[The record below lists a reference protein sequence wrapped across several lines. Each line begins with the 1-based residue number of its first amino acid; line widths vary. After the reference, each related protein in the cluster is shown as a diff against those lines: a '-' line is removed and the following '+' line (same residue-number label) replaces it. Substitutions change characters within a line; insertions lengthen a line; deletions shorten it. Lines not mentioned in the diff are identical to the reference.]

1 MTCEMEF
8 NQRGLQIPNEVLVAL
23 ALADITLEA
32 HMCRHLIMLMP
43 KAMTALELIDV
54 LEGMQEAF
62 DQLLNGLIAACRPAC
77 CHCCHCCH
85 CCQTVDEGN
94 YDLSPVPERLLA
106 VLTENDCCKG
116 LLAQYLENGET
127 IYDP

>member
-1 MTCEMEF
+1 MTCEMEL
-8 NQRGLQIPNEVLVAL
+8 NQRGLQIPSEILAAL

-43 KAMTALELIDV
+43 QAMTALELIDV

-62 DQLLNGLIAACRPAC
+62 DQLLNGLIAACRPTC
-77 CHCCHCCH
+77 CN
-85 CCQTVDEGN
+85 CCQTAGEGN
-94 YDLSPVPERLLA
+94 YDLSQVPERLLA
-106 VLTENDCCKG
+106 VLTDNGCCKE
-116 LLAQYLENGET
+116 LLAQYLENGEI

>member
-8 NQRGLQIPNEVLVAL
+8 NQHGLQIPNEILAAL
-23 ALADITLEA
+23 ALSDITLEA

-62 DQLLNGLIAACRPAC
+62 DQLLSGLIVACRPAC
-77 CHCCHCCH
+77 CHR
-85 CCQTVDEGN
+85 CQTVDEGN
-94 YDLSPVPERLLA
+94 YDLSQVPEQFLA
-106 VLTENDCCKG
+106 VLMDNDCCKG
-116 LLAQYLENGET
+116 LLARHLETGET
-127 IYDP
+127 VYGE

>member
-1 MTCEMEF
+1 MNFEMEF
-8 NQRGLQIPNEVLVAL
+8 NQRGLQIRNEILAAL
-23 ALADITLEA
+23 ALSDITLEA

-62 DQLLNGLIAACRPAC
+62 DQLLNGLIAACRPM
-77 CHCCHCCH
+77 CCH

-94 YDLSPVPERLLA
+94 YDLSRVPERLLV
-106 VLTENDCCKG
+106 VLMDNDCCKG
-116 LLAQYLENGET
+116 LLAHYLENGAV
-127 IYDP
+127 IYGE

>member
-1 MTCEMEF
+1 MNCEMEF
-8 NQRGLQIPNEVLVAL
+8 NQRGLQIPNEILEAL
-23 ALADITLEA
+23 TLADITLEA

-77 CHCCHCCH
+77 CHR
-85 CCQTVDEGN
+85 CQTVDEGN
-94 YDLSPVPERLLA
+94 YDLSQVPERLLA
-106 VLTENDCCKG
+106 VLMDNNCCKG
-116 LLAQYLENGET
+116 LLAQYLENGEI

>member
-8 NQRGLQIPNEVLVAL
+8 NQRGLQIPSEILAALSLSDVA
-23 ALADITLEA
+23 LEA

-43 KAMTALELIDV
+43 QAMTALELIDV

-62 DQLLNGLIAACRPAC
+62 DQLLNSLIAACRPTC
-77 CHCCHCCH
+77 CNR
-85 CCQTVDEGN
+85 CQTVDERN
-94 YDLSPVPERLLA
+94 YDLSQVPERLLA

-116 LLAQYLENGET
+116 LLAQYLENGEI
-127 IYDP
+127 IYDL

>member
-1 MTCEMEF
+1 MTCEMEL
-8 NQRGLQIPNEVLVAL
+8 NQRGLQIPSEILAAL

-43 KAMTALELIDV
+43 QTMTVEELIDV

-77 CHCCHCCH
+77 CHCC
-85 CCQTVDEGN
+85 QTAGEGN
-94 YDLSPVPERLLA
+94 YDLSQVPERLLA
-106 VLTENDCCKG
+106 VLMNNDCCKG
-116 LLAQYLENGET
+116 LLARRLETGEAV
-127 IYDP
+127 YGE

>member
-8 NQRGLQIPNEVLVAL
+8 NQRGLQIPSEILAAL

-43 KAMTALELIDV
+43 QAMTALELIDV

-62 DQLLNGLIAACRPAC
+62 DQLLNGLIAACRPMC
-77 CHCCHCCH
+77 CHR
-85 CCQTVDEGN
+85 CQTVDEGN
-94 YDLSPVPERLLA
+94 YDLSQVPERLLA
-106 VLTENDCCKG
+106 VLADNGCCKG
-116 LLAQYLENGET
+116 LLAQYLENGEI

>member
-8 NQRGLQIPNEVLVAL
+8 NQRGLQIPNEMLAAL

-32 HMCRHLIMLMP
+32 HICRHLIMLMP

-62 DQLLNGLIAACRPAC
+62 DQLLNGLIAACRPTRC
-77 CHCCHCCH
+77 N
-85 CCQTVDEGN
+85 CCQTVDEGH
-94 YDLSPVPERLLA
+94 YDLSQVPDQLLA
-106 VLTENDCCKG
+106 VLTDNGCCKG
-116 LLAQYLENGET
+116 LRAQ
-127 IYDP
+127 

>member
-8 NQRGLQIPNEVLVAL
+8 NQRGLQIPNEMLAAL
-23 ALADITLEA
+23 ALSDITLEA

-43 KAMTALELIDV
+43 KAVTALELIDV

-77 CHCCHCCH
+77 CHCC
-85 CCQTVDEGN
+85 QKVDEEN

-106 VLTENDCCKG
+106 VLMDNDCCKG
-116 LLAQYLENGET
+116 LLARRLETGEAV
-127 IYDP
+127 YGE

>member
-8 NQRGLQIPNEVLVAL
+8 NQRGLKIPNEMLAAL
-23 ALADITLEA
+23 ALSDIALEA

-43 KAMTALELIDV
+43 QTMTVVELIDV

-77 CHCCHCCH
+77 CHCC
-85 CCQTVDEGN
+85 QTVDEGK
-94 YDLSPVPERLLA
+94 YDLSQVPERLLA
-106 VLTENDCCKG
+106 VLMDNDCCKG
-116 LLAQYLENGET
+116 LLARRLETGET
-127 IYDP
+127 VYGE

>member
-8 NQRGLQIPNEVLVAL
+8 NQHGLQIPNEILAAL
-23 ALADITLEA
+23 ALSDIALEA

-43 KAMTALELIDV
+43 QTMTVVELIDV

-62 DQLLNGLIAACRPAC
+62 DQLLSGLIAACRPAC
-77 CHCCHCCH
+77 CHCC
-85 CCQTVDEGN
+85 QTVDEGD

-116 LLAQYLENGET
+116 LLARYLENGEI

>member
-8 NQRGLQIPNEVLVAL
+8 NQRGLQIPSEILAAL

-32 HMCRHLIMLMP
+32 HICRHLIMLMP
-43 KAMTALELIDV
+43 KAMTALEIIDV

-62 DQLLNGLIAACRPAC
+62 DQLLNGLIAACRPTTC
-77 CHCCHCCH
+77 CN
-85 CCQTVDEGN
+85 CCQTVDEGH
-94 YDLSPVPERLLA
+94 YDLSQVPEQLLA
-106 VLTENDCCKG
+106 VLMDNDCCKG
-116 LLAQYLENGET
+116 LLTQYLENGEI

>member
-8 NQRGLQIPNEVLVAL
+8 NQRGLQIPNEILAAL
-23 ALADITLEA
+23 TLADITLEA

-77 CHCCHCCH
+77 CHR
-85 CCQTVDEGN
+85 CQTVDEGH
-94 YDLSPVPERLLA
+94 YDLSQVPEQLLA
-106 VLTENDCCKG
+106 VLMDNDCCKG
-116 LLAQYLENGET
+116 LLAQYLENGEI

>member
-8 NQRGLQIPNEVLVAL
+8 NQRGLQIPNEILEAL
-23 ALADITLEA
+23 TLADITLEA

-43 KAMTALELIDV
+43 QAMTVVELIDV

-62 DQLLNGLIAACRPAC
+62 DQLLNGLIAVCRPA
-77 CHCCHCCH
+77 CCH

-94 YDLSPVPERLLA
+94 YALSPVPEQLLA
-106 VLTENDCCKG
+106 VLMDNDCCKG
-116 LLAQYLENGET
+116 LLARRLETGET
-127 IYDP
+127 VYGE

>member
-8 NQRGLQIPNEVLVAL
+8 NQRGLQIPNEMFAAL
-23 ALADITLEA
+23 ALSDIALEA

-43 KAMTALELIDV
+43 QAMTALELIDV

-62 DQLLNGLIAACRPAC
+62 DQLLNGLIAACRPTC
-77 CHCCHCCH
+77 CN
-85 CCQTVDEGN
+85 CCQTVDEGH
-94 YDLSPVPERLLA
+94 YDLSQVPEQLLA
-106 VLTENDCCKG
+106 VLTDNGCCKG

-127 IYDP
+127 VYGE

>member
-1 MTCEMEF
+1 MTCEMEL
-8 NQRGLQIPNEVLVAL
+8 NQRGLQIPSEILVAL
-23 ALADITLEA
+23 TLADITLEA

-62 DQLLNGLIAACRPAC
+62 DQLLNGLIAACRPTGC
-77 CHCCHCCH
+77 N
-85 CCQTVDEGN
+85 CCQTVDEGH
-94 YDLSPVPERLLA
+94 YDLSQVPEQLLA
-106 VLTENDCCKG
+106 VLMDNNCCKG
-116 LLAQYLENGET
+116 LLAQYLENGEI

>member
-1 MTCEMEF
+1 MTCEMEL
-8 NQRGLQIPNEVLVAL
+8 NQRGLQIPSEILVAL
-23 ALADITLEA
+23 ALSDITLEA

-62 DQLLNGLIAACRPAC
+62 DQLLNGLIAASRPMC
-77 CHCCHCCH
+77 CHR
-85 CCQTVDEGN
+85 CQTVDGGN
-94 YDLSPVPERLLA
+94 YDLSQVPEQLLA
-106 VLTENDCCKG
+106 VLMDNNCCKG
-116 LLAQYLENGET
+116 LLAQYLENGEI

>member
-8 NQRGLQIPNEVLVAL
+8 NQRGLQIPNEILTAL
-23 ALADITLEA
+23 ALSDITLEA

-43 KAMTALELIDV
+43 QAMTALELIDV

-77 CHCCHCCH
+77 CHCC
-85 CCQTVDEGN
+85 QTAGEGTTIS
-94 YDLSPVPERLLA
+94 LR
-106 VLTENDCCKG
+106 CR
-116 LLAQYLENGET
+116 NGSWLC
-127 IYDP
+127 

>member
-8 NQRGLQIPNEVLVAL
+8 NQRGLQIPNEILEAL
-23 ALADITLEA
+23 ALSDIALEA

-43 KAMTALELIDV
+43 QTMTVVELIDV

-62 DQLLNGLIAACRPAC
+62 DQLLNGLIAACRPTC
-77 CHCCHCCH
+77 CN

-94 YDLSPVPERLLA
+94 YNLSQMPERLLA
-106 VLTENDCCKG
+106 VLTDNDCCKG
-116 LLAQYLENGET
+116 LLAHYLEKGTVIYGE
-127 IYDP
+127 